1 MSQVDLTGGYYDA
14 GDNVKFGFPM
24 AFTVTILSWT
34 AIEYRSQLSAA
45 GQLGYMREAVKWGAD
60 WLVKA
65 HTGPN
70 ELWGQ
75 VGVGTDD
82 HACWQRP
89 EDMTTDRTAFKID
102 ATRPGTELA
111 AEAAAAL
118 AATSMVF
125 RAVNSTYADVLLVHA
140 KQVRVAGRRV

>member
-1 MSQVDLTGGYYDA
+1 MDLTGGYYDA

-24 AFTVTILSWT
+24 AFTITVLSWT
-34 AIEYRSQLSAA
+34 AIEYGSQLNSV
-45 GQLGYMREAVKWGAD
+45 GQLGYMREAIKWGSD
-60 WLVKA
+60 WLLKA
-65 HTGPN
+65 HTAPN

-75 VGVGTDD
+75 VGIGGND

-89 EDMTTDRTAFKID
+89 EDMTTDRTAYKID
-102 ATRPGTELA
+102 ALHPGTELA

-125 RAVNSTYADVLLVHA
+125 KSVDPTYSSTLLTHA
-140 KQVRVAGRRV
+140 KQVRGEEHSGQ